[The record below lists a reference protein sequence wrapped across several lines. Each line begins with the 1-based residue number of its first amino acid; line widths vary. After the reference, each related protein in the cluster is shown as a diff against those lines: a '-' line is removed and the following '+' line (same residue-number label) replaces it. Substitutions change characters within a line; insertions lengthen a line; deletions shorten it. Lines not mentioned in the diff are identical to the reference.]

1 MKRLPVALFAMA
13 FLLAACAGTS
23 TASLPAIPSVTVPS
37 GAIPSLA
44 SAAADALCDASS
56 PTSLTSI
63 AGQLDT
69 VTSTSDTTTIEA
81 SLATLLASLQS
92 ADVSGLGAAPARDA
106 AVIAVTQLQTTIKD
120 PNARQAAATS
130 AAASLRTAATSLC

>member
-69 VTSTSDTTTIEA
+69 VAATTDTTTIEA
-81 SLATLLASLQS
+81 NLATLLANLQS
-92 ADVSGLGAAPARDA
+92 STVSGLGAPARDA

-130 AAASLRTAATSLC
+130 GAASLRTAATSLC